1 MTSPWMK
8 ITISNQKFHPC
19 TKEIETLIDK
29 DEQSKI
35 YEIFFQNVS
44 EKLEAQVN
52 HIKATTLNTNGQN
65 H

>member
-1 MTSPWMK
+1 MMNYHILSMSYNDMTSPWMK

-35 YEIFFQNVS
+35 YEIFF
-44 EKLEAQVN
+44 
-52 HIKATTLNTNGQN
+52 
-65 H
+65 